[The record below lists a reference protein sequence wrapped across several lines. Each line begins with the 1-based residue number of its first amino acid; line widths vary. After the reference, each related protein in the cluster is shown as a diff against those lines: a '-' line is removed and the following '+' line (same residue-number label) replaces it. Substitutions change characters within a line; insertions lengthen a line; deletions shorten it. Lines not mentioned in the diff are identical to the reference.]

1 MELPEIKAEIK
12 ADPTKSLETI
22 AEQGSKGLSKLFFC
36 IFGKKLIEVQR
47 HKTLTGVQ
55 TCRDAEDIFTGMASY
70 RDGQLI
76 NTPTLLASHVAYA
89 EAKEIENF
97 ALTLKKA
104 CEHLLQVP
112 QDCIADD
119 PLDETWFMRWRKEA
133 SMTSFDELQDL
144 LARLLVENIKQHNA
158 ISYRTLDVAK
168 NLTKQDCLDFS
179 LAVPFLIGEHTIP
192 FRLPDGGEYPPG
204 TYIENYMRLH
214 EAGLIVGLSPLY
226 AFGDKKILRGDK
238 QYAGVSAKNL
248 IFMKENLDDS
258 FAYYQMAL
266 TNVGKEILKAVEVP
280 QMTEEQ
286 YRWTAD
292 TLSDYGRSPIGVY
305 SHINDV
311 LYPPCLYGTY
321 QDWK

>member
-12 ADPTKSLETI
+12 ADLTKSIETI

-36 IFGKKLIEVQR
+36 IFGKKLTEVQR
-47 HKTLTGVQ
+47 HKALIAVQ
-55 TCRDAEDIFTGMASY
+55 TCRDAEDIFTGRTSY

-89 EAKEIENF
+89 EAKEIENV

-104 CEHLLQVP
+104 CEHLIQVP

-133 SMTSFDELQDL
+133 SMTSFAELQDL
-144 LARLLVENIKQHNA
+144 LARLLVENIKQHDA
-158 ISYRTLDVAK
+158 ISYRTLDAAK

-179 LAVPFLIGEHTIP
+179 LAVPFLIGENTIP
-192 FRLPDGGEYPPG
+192 FRLINGGEYPPG
-204 TYIENYMRLH
+204 TYIENFMRLQ
-214 EAGLIVGLSPLY
+214 EAGLIVSLSPLY

-238 QYAGVSAKNL
+238 PHAGISAKNL
-248 IFMKENLDDS
+248 IFLKENTDDL
-258 FAYYQMAL
+258 FRYTQMAL
-266 TNVGKEILKAVEVP
+266 TSVGKEILKAVEVP

-286 YRWTAD
+286 YRWIAD
-292 TLSDYGRSPIGVY
+292 TLSDCGRYPIGVY
-305 SHINDV
+305 SHIDDV

-321 QDWK
+321 QGWK